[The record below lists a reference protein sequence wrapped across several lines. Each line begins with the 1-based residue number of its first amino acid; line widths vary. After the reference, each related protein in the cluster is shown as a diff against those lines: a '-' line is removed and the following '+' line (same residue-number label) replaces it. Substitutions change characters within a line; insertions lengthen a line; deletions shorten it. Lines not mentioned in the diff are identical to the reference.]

1 MVEPSKIYRTLI
13 ISLKDFIPFLF
24 QSEDKLLIFLIVD
37 IFLSIISS
45 SNAVRGLRFSSSIPN
60 KKVKNYVII
69 WPVSD

>member
-1 MVEPSKIYRTLI
+1 MVEPSKVYQTLI

-24 QSEDKLLIFLIVD
+24 QSEDKLIFLIVD

-60 KKVKNYVII
+60 KKVKNDVII
-69 WPVSD
+69 

>member
-24 QSEDKLLIFLIVD
+24 QSEDKLIFLIVD

-45 SNAVRGLRFSSSIPN
+45 RNAVRGLRFSSSIPN

-69 WPVSD
+69 

>member
-13 ISLKDFIPFLF
+13 ISLKYFIPFLF
-24 QSEDKLLIFLIVD
+24 QSEDKLIFLIVD

-60 KKVKNYVII
+60 KKVKNDVII
-69 WPVSD
+69 

>member
-1 MVEPSKIYRTLI
+1 MVEPSKVYQTLI

-24 QSEDKLLIFLIVD
+24 QSEDKLIFLIVD

>member
-1 MVEPSKIYRTLI
+1 MVEPSKIYLTLI

-24 QSEDKLLIFLIVD
+24 QSEDKLIFLIVD

-45 SNAVRGLRFSSSIPN
+45 RNAVRGLRFSSSIPN

-69 WPVSD
+69 

>member
-1 MVEPSKIYRTLI
+1 MVEPSKVYQTLI

-24 QSEDKLLIFLIVD
+24 QSEDKLIFFIVD

-60 KKVKNYVII
+60 KKVKNDVII
-69 WPVSD
+69 

>member
-1 MVEPSKIYRTLI
+1 MVEPSKIYQTLI

-24 QSEDKLLIFLIVD
+24 QSEDKLIFLIVD

-45 SNAVRGLRFSSSIPN
+45 RNAVRGLRFSSSIPN

-69 WPVSD
+69 

>member
-1 MVEPSKIYRTLI
+1 MVESSKVYQTLI

-24 QSEDKLLIFLIVD
+24 QSEDKLIFLIVD

-69 WPVSD
+69 

>member
-1 MVEPSKIYRTLI
+1 MVEPSKVYQTLI

-24 QSEDKLLIFLIVD
+24 QSEDKLIFLIVD

-45 SNAVRGLRFSSSIPN
+45 RNAVRGLRFSSSIPN

-69 WPVSD
+69 

>member
-24 QSEDKLLIFLIVD
+24 QSEDKLIFLIVD

-60 KKVKNYVII
+60 KKVKNDVII
-69 WPVSD
+69 

>member
-1 MVEPSKIYRTLI
+1 MVESSKVYQTLI

-24 QSEDKLLIFLIVD
+24 QSEDKLIFLIVD

-45 SNAVRGLRFSSSIPN
+45 RNAVRGLRFSSSIPN

-69 WPVSD
+69 

>member
-1 MVEPSKIYRTLI
+1 MVEPSKIYLTLI

-24 QSEDKLLIFLIVD
+24 QSEDKLIFLIFD

-45 SNAVRGLRFSSSIPN
+45 SNAVRGLRFCSSIPN

-69 WPVSD
+69 

>member
-1 MVEPSKIYRTLI
+1 MIEPSKIYRTLI

-24 QSEDKLLIFLIVD
+24 QSEDKLIFLIVD

-69 WPVSD
+69 WPASD

>member
-1 MVEPSKIYRTLI
+1 MVESSKVYQTLI

-24 QSEDKLLIFLIVD
+24 QSEDKLIFFIVD

-45 SNAVRGLRFSSSIPN
+45 RNAVRGLRFSSSIPN

-69 WPVSD
+69 

>member
-1 MVEPSKIYRTLI
+1 MVEPSKVYQTLI

-24 QSEDKLLIFLIVD
+24 QSEDKLIFLIVD

-45 SNAVRGLRFSSSIPN
+45 INAVRGLRFSSSIPN

-69 WPVSD
+69 